1 MLHGLQNEV
10 RALPVHEV
18 ASWFSINTE
27 VFEAIGHD
35 RRHVG
40 FFDLSVRPVNEVRLF
55 DACLLYTSPSPRD
68 S

>member
-35 RRHVG
+35 RRLVG

-55 DACLLYTSPSPRD
+55 DAGFQFETTSHR
-68 S
+68 